1 MKDIGLP
8 RPVPHDGARVLIHA
22 SLLYSTFE
30 RLSSLIWLQTP
41 VLVLAVFNIS
51 TTIFTDMATN
61 TSASPCCIQHLNDSS
76 TGDAFYDAAQFITG
90 LIIYPVLCFPGIL
103 GNMLSLIVLF
113 HKDMSTSTN
122 VYLSALAISDT
133 VKLINDLLYFVVILM
148 KQIQAENAGQVM
160 SQLYPY
166 AHYIFNFA
174 VCVTA
179 WLTVSIAIERY
190 ISVCHPTRAKSICT
204 ISRARN
210 TSISVFIVM
219 LVLSV
224 PSALRYHA
232 VRIEDVSINVTCYKV
247 EPTALGQN
255 QSFMKPYTWIQNLF
269 RSIVPL
275 VVLIFLNARII
286 RELKRERVKGK
297 TLSGRNR
304 ITLIMIIIIIVFLVC
319 ITPDA
324 VMSMF
329 FGFGYAEENNIV
341 KGIREITDS
350 LLAVNSAF
358 NFVLYC
364 TLSKQFRDTFCK
376 IFGVKKLLASPAPEM
391 DRFQQVVVQNGR
403 TQLQTSD
410 LNDLQTMILQE
421 TLV

>member
-1 MKDIGLP
+1 M
-8 RPVPHDGARVLIHA
+8 
-22 SLLYSTFE
+22 Y
-30 RLSSLIWLQTP
+30 
-41 VLVLAVFNIS
+41 
-51 TTIFTDMATN
+51 TN
-61 TSASPCCIQHLNDSS
+61 MSGSPCLVHNTTDP
-76 TGDAFYDAAQFITG
+76 GEVFYDTAQFVTG

-103 GNMLSLIVLF
+103 GNILSLIVLF
-113 HKDMSTSTN
+113 HKDMATSTN

-133 VKLINDLLYFVVILM
+133 VKLINDVLYFVVILM
-148 KQIQAENAGQVM
+148 KQIKAENAGQVM

-190 ISVCHPTRAKSICT
+190 ISVCHPTKAKSICT
-204 ISRARN
+204 LSRARN
-210 TSISVFIVM
+210 TSISVFIIM
-219 LVLSV
+219 LILSI

-232 VRIEDVSINVTCYKV
+232 IEVVDTTLNTTCFIV
-247 EPTALGQN
+247 EPTDLGNN

-286 RELKRERVKGK
+286 HELKRERIKGK
-297 TLSGRNR
+297 SLSGRNR

-329 FGFGYAEENNIV
+329 FGFGYVEEDSFV

-350 LLAVNSAF
+350 LLAMNSAF

-364 TLSKQFRDTFCK
+364 TMSMQFRHTFCK
-376 IFGVKKLLASPAPEM
+376 IFGIKFQSKPAHQPERDRLLNVTVPY
-391 DRFQQVVVQNGR
+391 GR
-403 TQLQTSD
+403 VSLRSSLFEQAH
-410 LNDLQTMILQE
+410 MKLQE
-421 TLV
+421 TFV